1 MCNKEY
7 AERKLSSSF
16 KELYC
21 VFLQRKKSLH
31 EKSFI
36 NYEASA
42 NEFSSPTFS
51 SSF

>member
-1 MCNKEY
+1 MSNKEY

-21 VFLQRKKSLH
+21 VFSKQQKKVTRKL
-31 EKSFI
+31 I

-42 NEFSSPTFS
+42 NE
-51 SSF
+51 